1 MLARKIRQRLADANP
16 QTFNPPLAATLHNL
30 AVLYFH
36 AQRFKESES
45 MFEEAVEVYRR
56 LTGDNPQ
63 AYQSDFASTLCYFG
77 ALKFVEGQYETAT
90 KHFEE
95 ALSID
100 PSQYWINPYLAISL
114 LIQGKYT
121 KAEAVYRQNKNELKD
136 VFLQDLDHYE
146 AAGIIPE
153 EYKAD
158 AEHIRKMLKE

>member
-1 MLARKIRQRLADANP
+1 
-16 QTFNPPLAATLHNL
+16 
-30 AVLYFH
+30 
-36 AQRFKESES
+36 
-45 MFEEAVEVYRR
+45 MFEEAVEVYRQ
-56 LTGDNPQ
+56 LANDNPQ
-63 AYQSDFASTLCYFG
+63 AYKADLASTLCYFG

-121 KAEAVYRQNKNELKD
+121 KAETVYRQNKNELKD

-153 EYKAD
+153 KRKGDVER
-158 AEHIRKMLKE
+158 IRKMLTE